1 MIYYLPFRSVYYWV
15 CYYTFRKK
23 KREHHKSRT
32 RLVLWQFFPFVCFL
46 LLFGC
51 FFFFSNL
58 IPATAKSGC
67 SGTISCFQKLKRL
80 IILMIFLV
88 FSSCR
93 GGRRNFP
100 MTVGFWDIKKKTRI
114 KFSQKKNEAFFF
126 FYFGFLL
133 DPVIDNESN
142 RVKPV
147 GLNEETR
154 PL

>member
-51 FFFFSNL
+51 FFFPNL

-100 MTVGFWDIKKKTRI
+100 MTVGFWDIKKKRI